1 MTVTE
6 SEKFKE
12 FLAQTG
18 DEKSATH
25 LWLQWKCMTDLFFL
39 GYEVIGL
46 KEAKDRNTG
55 RRLVDHKFHG
65 WLCTVLDT
73 KDDVMVIVP
82 RRHMKTTWVKIKLIQ
97 NILKNPFVRQA
108 MFSSTSSLVEQE
120 LSSIKKMLQTP
131 KLMALF
137 PQIIPDPGKKGAGWE
152 VNRASELTMHRDPGE
167 QSSPQ
172 ECQIEVYGAGS
183 TVTGKH
189 FDIHIYDDLINEKTT
204 QTLEQVN
211 KTREWYG
218 YIQGVLEPGGQEIYI
233 GTPYHYADLTTFIR
247 NEGIY
252 DKIYKRSV
260 VEGGEIIYKYFTQK
274 MLDKIKKRMTP
285 YQWSCQWVCDPMPQ
299 EDQLFPPPHPMFT
312 ELPPGKYAYY
322 ISVDPAAT
330 INTWSDETAIVVAA
344 VNEIGHVF
352 IVDAFHFKKTGDQT
366 AEFILQLNE
375 RYQPRKIGIEFRL
388 QEHLRYVID
397 LTKSNWEASQKK
409 PIFLPIE
416 GIDISNKSKY
426 DRINLT
432 LGSFMRSN
440 RMAIK
445 ANLTDLMTQMSLFN
459 RNYSGKDD
467 LVDACS
473 MIFSVVDSFSFR
485 HWKEPL
491 GLVRKGMITL
501 ETLFKKKT
509 AVGWDERFSS

>member
-1 MTVTE
+1 VTTTE
-6 SEKFKE
+6 LKYKE
-12 FLAQTG
+12 FFEQTKN
-18 DEKSATH
+18 EEQATH
-25 LWLQWKCMTDLFFL
+25 LWLQWRCMTDLFFL
-39 GYEVIGL
+39 GYEILGL
-46 KEAKDRNTG
+46 REAKDRNTG
-55 RRLVDHKFHG
+55 RKLVDTHFHG
-65 WLCTVLDT
+65 WLCQVLST
-73 KDDVMVIVP
+73 SEDVMVIVP

-108 MFSSTSSLVEQE
+108 MYSSTSSLVEQE
-120 LSSIKKMLQTP
+120 LASIKKMLQTP
-131 KLMALF
+131 RLMALF
-137 PQIIPDPGKKGAGWE
+137 PSLIPDPGKKGTGWE
-152 VNRASELTMHRDPGE
+152 VNRASELTLYRNPEEG
-167 QSSPQ
+167 SSPQ

-189 FDIHIYDDLINEKTT
+189 FDIHIYDDLISEKTT
-204 QTLEQVN
+204 QTMEQVN

-260 VEGGEIIYKYFTQK
+260 TENGQIIYSYFTQK
-274 MLDKIKKRMTP
+274 MLDKIQKRMTP
-285 YQWSCQWVCDPMPQ
+285 YQWSCQYVCDPQPQ
-299 EDQLFPPPHPMFT
+299 EDQLFPPPQPQFD
-312 ELPPGKYAYY
+312 ELPKGKYTYY

-330 INTWSDETAIVVAA
+330 VKTWSDETAIVVGA
-344 VNEIGHVF
+344 VSEIGHVF
-352 IVDAFHFKKTGDQT
+352 IVDAFHFKKTGDKT

-375 RYQPRKIGIEFRL
+375 RYKPRKIGIEFRL
-388 QEHLRYVID
+388 QEHLRYVIE
-397 LTKSNWEASQKK
+397 LTKSNWEASQRTQ
-409 PIFLPIE
+409 IFLPIE

-432 LGSFMRSN
+432 LGSFIRSN

-445 ANLTDLMTQMSLFN
+445 SNLTDLMTQMQLYN

-473 MIFSVVDSFSFR
+473 MLFSVIDTFSFKY
-485 HWKEPL
+485 WSQPL
-491 GLVRKGMITL
+491 GLVRKGMMTL
-501 ETLFKKKT
+501 ETIFKKKT
-509 AVGWDERFSS
+509 AVGWEDRFSK